1 MGWPWAIGRRA
12 FFALDP
18 ERSHE
23 VALALLGWPLPWR
36 AIGGAERSPG
46 SQITVAGIHLDNRV
60 GLAAGFDKTCARLG
74 PLGRLGFGYVVGGTV
89 TLRPRPGNARPRI
102 ARDPARHALVNAM
115 GLPNPGAHAV
125 AETLARAPRTTSR
138 WVSLADEDQEDA
150 IAALQLV
157 APYADAIELN
167 ASSPNAGWTHRAEH
181 VARLT
186 EAFVAATDRPVFV
199 KVPTFTDDET
209 REGVI
214 AMAQAAQAAGAR
226 GLTCG
231 NTVPIEDARMPTGTG
246 GLSGAPLT
254 AGTPSIVAAV
264 REATQ
269 GELPVNACGGIF
281 TAADAVAC
289 LAAGASTMQV
299 YTSLIYEGPRIVRT
313 LTRGLSSSG

>member
-23 VALALLGWPLPWR
+23 VALALLGRPLPWR
-36 AIGGAERSPG
+36 AIGGAERFAGAGIS
-46 SQITVAGIHLDNRV
+46 VAGIHLDNRV

-89 TLRPRPGNARPRI
+89 TLRPRAGNARPRI
-102 ARDPARHALVNAM
+102 ARDQARRALVNAM
-115 GLPNPGAHAV
+115 GLPNPGAHAA
-125 AETLARAPRTTSR
+125 AETLARAARTTSR
-138 WVSLADEDQEDA
+138 WVSLADEDLHDA
-150 IAALQLV
+150 VAALRLV

-167 ASSPNAGWTHRAEH
+167 ASSPNAGWTHKAEH

-186 EAFVAATDRPVFV
+186 ESFVAATDRPIFV
-199 KVPTFTDDET
+199 KLPPLFDEET
-209 REGVI
+209 RDGVI

-231 NTVPIEDARMPTGTG
+231 NTIPVRDERMPTGRG

-254 AGTPSIVAAV
+254 AGTPLIVAVV
-264 REATQ
+264 REAT
-269 GELPVNACGGIF
+269 GGLLPIHACGGIF
-281 TAADAVAC
+281 TVAEAVAC
-289 LAAGASTMQV
+289 LVAGASTVQV
-299 YTSLIYEGPRIVRT
+299 YTGLIYEGPRVVRA
-313 LTRGLSSSG
+313 LTRGLASSD